1 MKTCSIIIFA
11 ILLIACNRQ
20 EAKVYEWR
28 GPNRSGV
35 YSEKDLLKSW
45 PENGPRLL
53 WENND
58 LGYGYGSPTLAGNNL
73 YVIGTRDSTS
83 CLLTLDKKGKRL
95 SETETGNEW
104 VVNYPG
110 SRCIPT
116 VVDNLVYV
124 ITGKGEVTCVNT
136 SSGEI
141 KWKCNMVADFGGVI
155 PRFGYSESLV
165 VDGEKVFCCPGGPE
179 HNVVALDRFTGK
191 PIWSCRGK
199 GERSAY
205 HPPTVIEC
213 GTRKLLITFS
223 AYHLMAI
230 DAVTGQLLWT
240 HEQVN
245 TPPDKREPG
254 IGDTHSNTTL
264 YFNNTLYYVEG
275 DGNCAVA
282 LRLNDDGTKAT
293 QIWNNTTVDNY
304 MGGIVLID
312 NYLYSCAFSRNNL
325 VKIDIQNGAITDS
338 LHIGRGTLI
347 AADKMLYYY
356 NTKGEVH
363 LVSIE
368 GDKMQDVS
376 MFKVTRGSREHFAH
390 PVIDKGV
397 LYIRHGEYLGAY
409 SISKY

>member
-1 MKTCSIIIFA
+1 MKATSILFFV

-20 EAKVYEWR
+20 ETKVYEWR

-35 YSEKDLLKSW
+35 YNETGLLKSW
-45 PENGPRLL
+45 PENGPQMI

-58 LGYGYGSPTLAGNNL
+58 LGYGYGSPTLSGNKL
-73 YVIGTRDSTS
+73 FVIGTKDSTS
-83 CLLTLDKKGKRL
+83 YLLTMDKAGKLL
-95 SETETGNEW
+95 SKTEIGNEW

-116 VVDNLVYV
+116 VVGNLVYV
-124 ITGKGEVTCVNT
+124 ITGKGDLACVDAIL
-136 SSGEI
+136 GEI
-141 KWKCNMVADFGGVI
+141 KWKCNMVTDFGGI
-155 PRFGYSESLV
+155 SPRFGYSESLK

-179 HNVVALDRFTGK
+179 HNVVALNRFTGK
-191 PIWSCRGK
+191 RIWSCAGK

-205 HPPTVIEC
+205 HPPTLIEC
-213 GTRKLLITFS
+213 GTGKLLITFS
-223 AYHLMAI
+223 AYHLLAI
-230 DAVTGQLLWT
+230 DADTGKLLWT

-245 TPPDKREPG
+245 TPADKREPG
-254 IGDTHSNTTL
+254 IGDTHSNTVL
-264 YFNNTLYYVEG
+264 YSGNILYYVEG

-282 LRLNDDGTKAT
+282 LRLNADGTEAT
-293 QIWNNTTVDNY
+293 QIWNNTSVDNY

-325 VKIDIQNGAITDS
+325 VKIDIRNGAVTDS

-347 AADKMLYYY
+347 VADRMLYYY

-363 LVSIE
+363 LVSIQE
-368 GDKMQDVS
+368 EKMKDISV
-376 MFKVTRGSREHFAH
+376 FKVTKGSREHFAH
-390 PVIDKGV
+390 PVIDRGV

-409 SISKY
+409 SISR